1 MDRMVDTLFG
11 LRCQNC
17 GEVFMPPK
25 YVCTKC
31 SSANLERFDLSGEG
45 EIHTFTTIRVAPVE
59 FGDQV
64 PYDIAVVK
72 LKEGPKITA
81 RLTAEESRKVE
92 MGAPVSFA
100 KKDENGVC
108 WFKLP

>member
-1 MDRMVDTLFG
+1 
-11 LRCQNC
+11 
-17 GEVFMPPK
+17 
-25 YVCTKC
+25 
-31 SSANLERFDLSGEG
+31 
-45 EIHTFTTIRVAPVE
+45 EIHPFTTFRVAPVE
-59 FGDQV
+59 FEGQG
-64 PYDIAVVK
+64 PYDIAVFK

-108 WFKLP
+108 WFKLA

>member
-1 MDRMVDTLFG
+1 MEF
-11 LRCQNC
+11 
-17 GEVFMPPK
+17 
-25 YVCTKC
+25 
-31 SSANLERFDLSGEG
+31 EG
-45 EIHTFTTIRVAPVE
+45 
-59 FGDQV
+59 QV

-92 MGAPVSFA
+92 MGTPVSFA